1 MKTEIQVLEKLK
13 AIIITNLGTY
23 FDEEIPLSEISDLNI
38 KIDFPDIDNMRKNN
52 MFYIQPD
59 YETLEELSINS
70 DIANMNIKLFFLCK
84 GAKSEELIKRAFA
97 YYSAFYMMLKNNQT
111 LDGFID
117 FAKITDMD
125 YYPAVSEIANITAI
139 EVKLELMWS
148 KEF

>member
-13 AIIITNLGTY
+13 AIIITNIGTY
-23 FDEEIPLSEISDLNI
+23 FDEDISLSEVSDLNV

-59 YETLEELSINS
+59 YETLEQLSINS

-84 GAKSEELIKRAFA
+84 GAKSEELIKRVFA
-97 YYSAFYMMLKNNQT
+97 YYSAFYIMLKNNQT

>member
-13 AIIITNLGTY
+13 SVIINKLGSFY
-23 FDEEIPLSEISDLNI
+23 DEEITLAQITDMNI

-70 DIANMNIKLFFLCK
+70 DMATMNIKFFILCK
-84 GAKSEELIKRAFA
+84 GAKSQELIKRVFA
-97 YYSAFYMMLKNNQT
+97 YYSALYGLLKNNQS

-117 FAKITDMD
+117 FIKITDMD
-125 YYPAVSEIANITAI
+125 YYPAVTEIANISAI
-139 EVKLELMWS
+139 EVRMDLMWS

>member
-13 AIIITNLGTY
+13 LILIEKLNSFIEDEFYKFII
-23 FDEEIPLSEISDLNI
+23 DDHNI

-70 DIANMNIKLFFLCK
+70 DMAIMNIKFFILCK
-84 GAKSEELIKRAFA
+84 GAKTEELIKRVFA
-97 YYSAFYMMLKNNQT
+97 YYSALYGMLKNNQS

-117 FAKITDMD
+117 FIKITDMD
-125 YYPAVSEIANITAI
+125 YYPAVSEIANISAI
-139 EVKLELMWS
+139 EVRLELMWS

>member
-13 AIIITNLGTY
+13 LILIEKLNNFIE
-23 FDEEIPLSEISDLNI
+23 DEFYKFVIDDHNI

-70 DIANMNIKLFFLCK
+70 DMATMNIKFFILCK
-84 GAKSEELIKRAFA
+84 GVKTEELIKRVFA
-97 YYSAFYMMLKNNQT
+97 YYSALYGMLKNNQS

-117 FAKITDMD
+117 FIKITDMD
-125 YYPAVSEIANITAI
+125 YYPAVSEIANISAI
-139 EVKLELMWS
+139 EVRMDLMWS